1 MADRRVRQTG
11 KDPDGDIT
19 ALCDPGEFWSPRLKD
34 DAIGDIERGL
44 YTYFVEQGGN
54 RTDVRVVE
62 GPNGGKHLRTD
73 PDPISANNLDKLPD
87 C

>member
-11 KDPDGDIT
+11 KDQDGDIT
-19 ALCDPGEFWSPRLKD
+19 ALCDPGEFWSPRLKG
-34 DAIGDIERGL
+34 DAIADIERGI

-54 RTDVRVVE
+54 RTDVQVMD
-62 GPNGGKHLRTD
+62 GPNGKYLRTD
-73 PDPISANNLDKLPD
+73 ADPISANNLGKLPA